1 MRNRLCYLCANI
13 ALISAL
19 PAVLFFVLLGVDIVF
34 SIKTLWGFLFMI
46 LGCGYVT
53 ACGVSMAIHIKHN
66 FKGA

>member
-1 MRNRLCYLCANI
+1 
-13 ALISAL
+13 
-19 PAVLFFVLLGVDIVF
+19 
-34 SIKTLWGFLFMI
+34 MI